1 MRYIDLAE
9 MCISDISSGKLLKN
23 SRMPSL
29 RNFRQQHSV
38 SMTTALNCYQH
49 LESLGW
55 ILAKPQSGY
64 FVCGQRMVNEKPELI
79 AFKSIMTD
87 PKLPFVQPN
96 YQDATKSA
104 SVVDSSQKATS
115 KHSIYHSINKE
126 TVGPLGV
133 ARFASDYIPLDK
145 LQNSFRRAL
154 KRQGSNISFYPDIQ
168 GEKTLRDTL
177 SSHFKSYDFH
187 IPSDELLIT
196 NGCMDSIQTAIE
208 ICTNIGDA
216 VAISSPCFN
225 GLLDMLA
232 ALGRKVI
239 EIPSTEQGIDLVQ
252 LEQHMKNKQIKAG
265 LFCTSHMNPQGISM
279 TALQKQHL
287 VNLAQTYKIPI
298 IEDDVYIEL
307 SHGKVM
313 PLPAKHWDN
322 QGYILWCGSISK
334 TIAAGYRLGWCWPGR
349 YIAQYLQKRKYC
361 NQGVSSV
368 VQLGLA
374 DFISNG
380 DYAKH
385 LKKLRVAIQQ
395 HTSSY
400 QGYLT
405 QYLPTASKISD
416 PCGGFVLWIQV
427 PNLNGRKLLE
437 QALKFNIDI
446 RIGEQFSTRDLYQ
459 DYFRINTG
467 FMISESNNDHKD
479 NQVEVDKQL
488 KKLMELVKVA
498 SSFTN

>member
-9 MCISDISSGKLLKN
+9 MCIADISSGKLVKN

-29 RNFRQQHSV
+29 RTFRQQHSI
-38 SMTTALNCYQH
+38 SMTTALNCYQY

-55 ILAKPQSGY
+55 ILARPQSGY
-64 FVCGQRMVNEKPELI
+64 FVCGQRMANEKPELI
-79 AFKSIMTD
+79 AFKSITTD
-87 PKLPFVQPN
+87 PKLPVVKPYYRN
-96 YQDATKSA
+96 ESSSGSA
-104 SVVDSSQKATS
+104 SRSV
-115 KHSIYHSINKE
+115 YHSLNE
-126 TVGPLGV
+126 EVVGPLGV
-133 ARFASDYIPLDK
+133 ARISSDFIPLEK
-145 LQNSFRRAL
+145 LQHSFRRAL
-154 KRQGSNISFYPDIQ
+154 KRQGSKISFYPDVQ
-168 GEKTLRDTL
+168 GEKILRDTL

-196 NGCMDSIQTAIE
+196 NGCMDAIQTAIE
-208 ICTNIGDA
+208 ICTDIGDA

-225 GLLDMLA
+225 GILDMLA
-232 ALGRKVI
+232 ALGRKVV

-252 LEQHMKNKQIKAG
+252 LEQHMMSNQIKAG

-307 SHGKVM
+307 AHGKVM
-313 PLPAKHWDN
+313 PLPAKHWDKE
-322 QGYILWCGSISK
+322 GYILWCGSVSK

-349 YIAQYLQKRKYC
+349 FTEQYLQKRKYC
-361 NQGVSSV
+361 NQGVSSP

-395 HTSSY
+395 HTLSY
-400 QGYLT
+400 QRYLT
-405 QYLPTASKISD
+405 KNLPVASKISD
-416 PCGGFVLWIQV
+416 PSGGFVLWIQV

-437 QALKFNIDI
+437 QATEYNIDI

-459 DYFRINTG
+459 DYFRVNTG
-467 FMISESNNDHKD
+467 FMITEGNDKD
-479 NQVEVDKQL
+479 TREEVDSQIN
-488 KKLMELVKVA
+488 KLMELVKMA
-498 SSFTN
+498 SSDRI

>member
-9 MCISDISSGKLLKN
+9 MCIADISSGKLVKN

-29 RNFRQQHSV
+29 RTFRQQHSI

-55 ILAKPQSGY
+55 IIARPQSGY
-64 FVCGQRMVNEKPELI
+64 FVCGQRMTNEKPELI
-79 AFKSIMTD
+79 AFKSITTD
-87 PKLPFVQPN
+87 PKIPVV
-96 YQDATKSA
+96 KSYNRNESSSG
-104 SVVDSSQKATS
+104 SVSRSV
-115 KHSIYHSINKE
+115 YHSLNKE
-126 TVGPLGV
+126 VVGPLGV
-133 ARFASDYIPLDK
+133 ARISTDFIPLEK
-145 LQNSFRRAL
+145 LQHSFRRAL
-154 KRQGSNISFYPDIQ
+154 KRQGSNISFYPDVQ
-168 GEKTLRDTL
+168 GEKILRDTL

-196 NGCMDSIQTAIE
+196 NGCLDSIQTAIE
-208 ICTNIGDA
+208 ICTDIGDA

-232 ALGRKVI
+232 ALGRKVV

-252 LEQHMKNKQIKAG
+252 LEQHMKTNQIKAG

-287 VNLAQTYKIPI
+287 ASLAQTYKIPI
-298 IEDDVYIEL
+298 IEDDVYLEL
-307 SHGKVM
+307 AHSKVM
-313 PLPAKHWDN
+313 PLPAKHWDKE
-322 QGYILWCGSISK
+322 GYIIWCGSISK

-349 YIAQYLQKRKYC
+349 FIAQYLQKRKYC
-361 NQGVSSV
+361 NQGVSTP

-395 HTSSY
+395 RTLSY
-400 QGYLT
+400 QRYLT
-405 QYLPTASKISD
+405 THLPVASKISD
-416 PCGGFVLWIQV
+416 PSGGFVLWIQV
-427 PNLNGRKLLE
+427 PNLNGRKLL
-437 QALKFNIDI
+437 ALATENNIDI

-459 DYFRINTG
+459 DYFRVNTG
-467 FMISESNNDHKD
+467 FMITEGNDKD
-479 NQVEVDKQL
+479 TREGVDSQIN
-488 KKLMELVKVA
+488 KLMELVKMA
-498 SSFTN
+498 SSDRI

>member
-9 MCISDISSGKLLKN
+9 MCIADISSGKLVKN

-29 RNFRQQHSV
+29 RNFRQQHSI

-55 ILAKPQSGY
+55 IIARPQSGY
-64 FVCGQRMVNEKPELI
+64 FVCGQRMTNEKPELI
-79 AFKSIMTD
+79 AFKSITTD
-87 PKLPFVQPN
+87 PKIPVV
-96 YQDATKSA
+96 KSYNRNESSSG
-104 SVVDSSQKATS
+104 SVSRSV
-115 KHSIYHSINKE
+115 YHSLNKE
-126 TVGPLGV
+126 VVGPLGV
-133 ARFASDYIPLDK
+133 ARISTDFIPLEK
-145 LQNSFRRAL
+145 LQHSFRRAL
-154 KRQGSNISFYPDIQ
+154 KRQGSNISFYPDVQ
-168 GEKTLRDTL
+168 GEKILRDTL

-196 NGCMDSIQTAIE
+196 NGCLDSIQTAIE
-208 ICTNIGDA
+208 ICTDIGDA

-232 ALGRKVI
+232 ALGRKVV

-252 LEQHMKNKQIKAG
+252 LEQHMKTNQIKAG

-287 VNLAQTYKIPI
+287 ASLAQTYKIPI
-298 IEDDVYIEL
+298 IEDDVYLEL
-307 SHGKVM
+307 AHSKVM
-313 PLPAKHWDN
+313 PLPAKHWDKE
-322 QGYILWCGSISK
+322 GYIIWCGSISK

-349 YIAQYLQKRKYC
+349 FIEQYLQKRKYC
-361 NQGVSSV
+361 NQGVSTP

-395 HTSSY
+395 RTLSY
-400 QGYLT
+400 QLYLT
-405 QYLPTASKISD
+405 KNLPVASKISD
-416 PCGGFVLWIQV
+416 PSGGFVLWIQV
-427 PNLNGRKLLE
+427 QNLNGRKLL
-437 QALKFNIDI
+437 ALATENNIDI

-459 DYFRINTG
+459 DYFRVNTG
-467 FMISESNNDHKD
+467 FMITEGNDKD
-479 NQVEVDKQL
+479 TREGVDSQIN
-488 KKLMELVKVA
+488 KLMELVKMA
-498 SSFTN
+498 SSDRI

>member
-9 MCISDISSGKLLKN
+9 MCITDISSGKLVQN

-29 RNFRQQHSV
+29 RNFRQQHLI

-49 LESLGW
+49 LESFGW
-55 ILAKPQSGY
+55 IVAKPQSGY
-64 FVCGQRMVNEKPELI
+64 FVCGQRTLNEKPELV

-87 PKLPFVQPN
+87 PKLPAVEN
-96 YQDATKSA
+96 
-104 SVVDSSQKATS
+104 
-115 KHSIYHSINKE
+115 HSLFNHSINKDI
-126 TVGPLGV
+126 VGPLGV
-133 ARFASDYIPLDK
+133 ARISADFIPLDK
-145 LQNSFRRAL
+145 LQHSFRRAL
-154 KRQGSNISFYPDIQ
+154 KRQGSNISFYPDVQ
-168 GEKTLRDTL
+168 GEKILRDTL

-196 NGCMDSIQTAIE
+196 NGCMDAIRTAIE
-208 ICTNIGDA
+208 ICTDIGDA

-232 ALGRKVI
+232 ALGRKVV

-252 LEQHMKNKQIKAG
+252 LEQHMKSNQIKAG

-287 VNLAQTYKIPI
+287 VKLAQTYKIPI

-307 SHGKVM
+307 AHSKVM
-313 PLPAKHWDN
+313 PLPAKHWDK
-322 QGYILWCGSISK
+322 QGYILWCGSVSK

-349 YIAQYLQKRKYC
+349 FSAQYLQKRKYC
-361 NQGVSSV
+361 NQGVSSP
-368 VQLGLA
+368 VQLALS

-380 DYAKH
+380 DYSKH
-385 LKKLRVAIQQ
+385 LKKLRVAMQQ
-395 HTSSY
+395 HTLSY
-400 QGYLT
+400 QNYLT
-405 QYLPTASKISD
+405 KNLPAASKISS
-416 PCGGFVLWIQV
+416 PSGGFVLWVQV

-437 QALKFNIDI
+437 QANHCNIDI

-467 FMISESNNDHKD
+467 FTITEANDTH
-479 NQVEVDKQL
+479 NQEEVDKQL
-488 KKLMELVKVA
+488 NKLMALVKVA
-498 SSFTN
+498 TEII

>member
-9 MCISDISSGKLLKN
+9 MCIADISSGKLAQH

-29 RNFRQQHSV
+29 RNFRLQHLV

-64 FVCGQRMVNEKPELI
+64 FVCGQRTANEQPELVT
-79 AFKSIMTD
+79 FKSIMTTPTLPLIKNYYQNDTRSTYSHSD
-87 PKLPFVQPN
+87 PVN
-96 YQDATKSA
+96 
-104 SVVDSSQKATS
+104 
-115 KHSIYHSINKE
+115 HSYKKGK
-126 TVGPLGV
+126 VGPLGV
-133 ARFASDYIPLDK
+133 ARISTDLLPLDK
-145 LQNSFRRAL
+145 LQHSFRRAL
-154 KRQGSNISFYPDIQ
+154 KRQGSNISFYPDVQ
-168 GEKTLRDTL
+168 GEKILQDTL
-177 SSHFKSYDFH
+177 SSHFKSYYFH

-196 NGCMDSIQTAIE
+196 NGCMDAIRTAIE
-208 ICTNIGDA
+208 ICTEPGDA

-225 GLLDMLA
+225 GLLELLA
-232 ALGRKVI
+232 ALDRKVV

-252 LEQHMKNKQIKAG
+252 LEQHMKSNQIKAG

-287 VNLAQTYKIPI
+287 VKLAETYKTPI

-307 SHGKVM
+307 AHSKVM
-313 PLPAKHWDN
+313 PLPAKHWDK
-322 QGYILWCGSISK
+322 QGYILWCGSVSK

-349 YIAQYLQKRKYC
+349 YAEKFLQKRQYC
-361 NQGVSSV
+361 NQGVSSP
-368 VQLGLA
+368 VQLALA

-385 LKKLRVAIQQ
+385 LKKLRIAIQQ
-395 HTSSY
+395 HALSY
-400 QGYLT
+400 QNYLT
-405 QYLPTASKISD
+405 KNLPVASKISS
-416 PCGGFVLWIQV
+416 PSGGFVLWIQV

-437 QALKFNIDI
+437 QANHYNIDI

-459 DYFRINTG
+459 DYFRLNTG
-467 FMISESNNDHKD
+467 FTITDTNDKGK
-479 NQVEVDKQL
+479 QEEVDKQL
-488 KKLMELVKVA
+488 HKLMELVKVA
-498 SSFTN
+498 S

>member
-9 MCISDISSGKLLKN
+9 MCIADISSGKLVKN

-29 RNFRQQHSV
+29 RNFRQQHSI

-55 ILAKPQSGY
+55 IIARPQSGY
-64 FVCGQRMVNEKPELI
+64 FVCGQRMTNEKPELI
-79 AFKSIMTD
+79 AFKSITTD
-87 PKLPFVQPN
+87 PKIPVV
-96 YQDATKSA
+96 KSYNRNESSSG
-104 SVVDSSQKATS
+104 SVSRSV
-115 KHSIYHSINKE
+115 YHSLNKE
-126 TVGPLGV
+126 VVGPLGV
-133 ARFASDYIPLDK
+133 ARISTDFIPLEK
-145 LQNSFRRAL
+145 LQHSFRRAL
-154 KRQGSNISFYPDIQ
+154 KRQGSNISFYPDVQ
-168 GEKTLRDTL
+168 GEKILRDTL

-196 NGCMDSIQTAIE
+196 NGCLDSIQTAIE
-208 ICTNIGDA
+208 ICTDIGDA

-232 ALGRKVI
+232 ALGRKVV

-252 LEQHMKNKQIKAG
+252 LEQHMKTNQIKAG

-287 VNLAQTYKIPI
+287 ASLAQTYKIPI
-298 IEDDVYIEL
+298 IEDDVYLEL
-307 SHGKVM
+307 AHSKVM
-313 PLPAKHWDN
+313 PLPAKHWDKE
-322 QGYILWCGSISK
+322 GYIIWCGSISK

-349 YIAQYLQKRKYC
+349 FIAQYLQKRKYC
-361 NQGVSSV
+361 NQGVSTP

-395 HTSSY
+395 HTLSY
-400 QGYLT
+400 QRYLT
-405 QYLPTASKISD
+405 KNLPVASKISD
-416 PCGGFVLWIQV
+416 PSGGFVLWIQV
-427 PNLNGRKLLE
+427 PNLNGRKLL
-437 QALKFNIDI
+437 ALATENNIDI

-459 DYFRINTG
+459 DYFRVNTG
-467 FMISESNNDHKD
+467 FMITEGNDKD
-479 NQVEVDKQL
+479 TREEVGSQIN
-488 KKLMELVKVA
+488 KLMELVKMA
-498 SSFTN
+498 SSDRI

>member
-9 MCISDISSGKLLKN
+9 MCIADISSGKLVKN

-29 RNFRQQHSV
+29 RNFRQQHSI
-38 SMTTALNCYQH
+38 SMTTALNCYQY

-55 ILAKPQSGY
+55 ILARPQSGY
-64 FVCGQRMVNEKPELI
+64 FVCGQRMANEKPELV

-87 PKLPFVQPN
+87 PKLPVVKSY
-96 YQDATKSA
+96 YQGDSSSA
-104 SVVDSSQKATS
+104 CAVDSSNTS
-115 KHSIYHSINKE
+115 FANHSVYQPANKDI
-126 TVGPLGV
+126 VGPLGV
-133 ARFASDYIPLDK
+133 ARISTDFIPLDK

-168 GEKTLRDTL
+168 GEKILRDTL

-196 NGCMDSIQTAIE
+196 NGCMDAIQTAIE
-208 ICTNIGDA
+208 ICTDIGDA

-225 GLLDMLA
+225 GILDMLA
-232 ALGRKVI
+232 ALGRKVV

-252 LEQHMKNKQIKAG
+252 LEQHMKSNQIKAG

-287 VNLAQTYKIPI
+287 VNLAQTNKIPI

-307 SHGKVM
+307 AHGKVM
-313 PLPAKHWDN
+313 PLPAKHWDKH
-322 QGYILWCGSISK
+322 GYILWCGSVSK

-349 YIAQYLQKRKYC
+349 FTEQYLQKRKYC
-361 NQGVSSV
+361 NQGVSSP

-395 HTSSY
+395 HTLSY
-400 QGYLT
+400 QRYLT
-405 QYLPTASKISD
+405 KYLPAASKISD
-416 PCGGFVLWIQV
+416 PSGGFVLWIQV
-427 PNLNGRKLLE
+427 PNLNGRKLLQ
-437 QALKFNIDI
+437 QATEYNIDI

-459 DYFRINTG
+459 DYFRVNTG
-467 FMISESNNDHKD
+467 FMITEGNDKD
-479 NQVEVDKQL
+479 TREEVDSQID
-488 KKLMELVKVA
+488 KLMKLVKMA
-498 SSFTN
+498 SSDRI

>member
-9 MCISDISSGKLLKN
+9 MCIADISSGKLVKN

-29 RNFRQQHSV
+29 RNFRQQHSI
-38 SMTTALNCYQH
+38 SMTTALNCYQY

-55 ILAKPQSGY
+55 ILARPQSGY
-64 FVCGQRMVNEKPELI
+64 FVCGQRMANEKPELV

-87 PKLPFVQPN
+87 PKLPVVKLY
-96 YQDATKSA
+96 YQHDNSSA
-104 SVVDSSQKATS
+104 CAVDSSHNAS
-115 KHSIYHSINKE
+115 ANHSIYHPINKE

-133 ARFASDYIPLDK
+133 ARISTDFIPLDK

-168 GEKTLRDTL
+168 GEKILRDTL

-208 ICTNIGDA
+208 ICTDIGDA

-252 LEQHMKNKQIKAG
+252 LEQHMKSNQIKAG

-307 SHGKVM
+307 AHGKVM
-313 PLPAKHWDN
+313 PLPAKHWDK
-322 QGYILWCGSISK
+322 QGYILWCGSVSK

-349 YIAQYLQKRKYC
+349 FTEQYLQKRKYC
-361 NQGVSSV
+361 NQGVSSP

-395 HTSSY
+395 HTLSY
-400 QGYLT
+400 QRYLT
-405 QYLPTASKISD
+405 KNLPAASKISD
-416 PCGGFVLWIQV
+416 PSGGFVLWIQV

-437 QALKFNIDI
+437 QANQYNIDI

-459 DYFRINTG
+459 DYFRVNTG
-467 FMISESNNDHKD
+467 FMITGDNEKDKD
-479 NQVEVDKQL
+479 NQEEVDQQL
-488 KKLMELVKVA
+488 IKLMDLVKVA
-498 SSFTN
+498 SSGN